1 MHGNK
6 KISIDKTK
14 NTEMTH
20 TKKPLP
26 RMTEG
31 ASVSKHERTKISVSR
46 YVRMGFIKR
55 YEYSDLCTQACPYR
69 LAKLV
74 TSPEG
79 GGS

>member
-46 YVRMGFIKR
+46 YARMGFTER
-55 YEYSDLCTQACPYR
+55 H
-69 LAKLV
+69 
-74 TSPEG
+74 
-79 GGS
+79 